1 MLRSHI
7 VHAAFAR
14 GEVLCSRSTHLTDT
28 TCVCWDY
35 VSCSRLL
42 PTVDSVSNLA
52 DLWPMRHLVSLTYIF
67 LLFFA
72 VYTHG
77 LFTAENAHEAGF
89 SCTNNTKQ
97 VCATQNEL
105 CRLRVKETSDMRSY
119 ERKDNHKT

>member
-1 MLRSHI
+1 MLHSHI

-28 TCVCWDY
+28 MCVCWDY

-42 PTVDSVSNLA
+42 PTEDNVSNLA
-52 DLWPMRHLVSLTYIF
+52 DLWPVRHLVSLTYII

-77 LFTAENAHEAGF
+77 LFTSENAHEAGF
-89 SCTNNTKQ
+89 SCVNNIKQ
-97 VCATQNEL
+97 IRATRNEP
-105 CRLRVKETSDMRSY
+105 
-119 ERKDNHKT
+119 